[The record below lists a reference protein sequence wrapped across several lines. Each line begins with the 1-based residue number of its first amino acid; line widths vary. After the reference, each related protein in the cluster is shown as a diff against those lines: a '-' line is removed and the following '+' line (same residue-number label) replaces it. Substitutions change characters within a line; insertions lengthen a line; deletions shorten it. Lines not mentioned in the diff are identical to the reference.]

1 MIDFLDK
8 KDLGEIM
15 KIAKQE
21 PDIKKAVKEM
31 LELPVGR
38 VSCCDTIETLIALKG
53 LPDVEKIELFRLTV
67 NRASELEKEMQ
78 DQFDW
83 GITK

>member
-1 MIDFLDK
+1 MK
-8 KDLGEIM
+8 KFEVEATVRCVLY
-15 KIAKQE
+15 
-21 PDIKKAVKEM
+21 
-31 LELPVGR
+31 
-38 VSCCDTIETLIALKG
+38 S
-53 LPDVEKIELFRLTV
+53 DVEKIELFRLTV